1 MTNQREHG
9 YILIIIILLALL
21 FAFIIISDT
30 HTNYLE
36 KENELLRN
44 ELNIKNGELWQHQIE
59 QNMEKDQP
67 IFY

>member
-1 MTNQREHG
+1 MKSNSWHL
-9 YILIIIILLALL
+9 LIIIMLVSTLL
-21 FAFIIISDT
+21 AFIIISDT

-44 ELNIKNGELWQHQIE
+44 ELNMKNGKLWQHQIE

-67 IFY
+67 IYF

>member
-21 FAFIIISDT
+21 LASIIISDT

-44 ELNIKNGELWQHQIE
+44 ELNIKNGKLWQHQIE

-67 IFY
+67 IIF